1 MVSNARLDLPEPD
14 NPVTTIKLSRGI
26 SSEMFLRLCTRAPC
40 TAIVVRAAAL
50 RCFPFD
56 SAVRRARACDEVRP
70 AVFPCRFIAALAA
83 IRSFSRIEECQLLH
97 LDVALFRQ
105 VDGG

>member
-14 NPVTTIKLSRGI
+14 NPVTTVRLSRGI
-26 SSEMFLRLCTRAPC
+26 STEMFLRLCTRAPC

-56 SAVRRARACDEVRP
+56 SAVRRARACDEVSL
-70 AVFPCRFIAALAA
+70 AVFPRRFIAALAA
-83 IRSFSRIEECQLLH
+83 IRSFSCVEECQLLH
-97 LDVALFRQ
+97 LDVAPFCY
-105 VDGG
+105 VDCN